1 VSRSLAFEADMAE
14 SNAFDLVIIG
24 AGPAGV
30 SAAITAAHL
39 GKSVAV
45 VEKNA
50 TVGGAALNTGTVP
63 SKTLRETALALS
75 GLRTRRLHGVDL
87 SLRRECTVGDL
98 LRHER
103 AVRDT
108 EQARWA
114 GLLGRYGV
122 TLVPGKAAF
131 VDSHTVAVA
140 GPAGERRLTAS
151 TIIIAIGSSP
161 VRPPL
166 FKFEHPRIHDS
177 DEIVNLE
184 GVPKSL
190 AVVGAGVIGS
200 EYACTFAAL
209 GVPVHVIDGRD
220 CLLPFLDL
228 EIAQALTAAMT
239 DLGVVF
245 HWKEQVS
252 ACDDPREGDIHL
264 KLASGQELAVD
275 AVLVALGRESRTA
288 DLNPDAAGLL
298 IGKRG
303 QLSVDE
309 NFRTN
314 VKHINAVGDV
324 IGFPAL
330 ASVSAEQGR
339 IAAAHACGD
348 PSMDGMPAIFPTGI
362 YTIPEVGSVGQTEGE
377 LKGKG
382 IEYVV
387 GKAEYAQTARGEIIG
402 DRTGFLKLLFAKND
416 LRLLGVHAIGE
427 QATELVHLGLLAL
440 QTGRDAEFLWRTC
453 FNYPTLGDLY
463 KLAAYTAMLKRG

>member
-1 VSRSLAFEADMAE
+1 MADPQ
-14 SNAFDLVIIG
+14 AFDFVVIG

-30 SAAITAAHL
+30 TAAITAAGL
-39 GKSVAV
+39 GKSVALI
-45 VEKNA
+45 EKKSA
-50 TVGGAALNTGTVP
+50 VGGAALNTGTVP
-63 SKTLRETALALS
+63 SKTLRETALAFS
-75 GLRTRRLHGVDL
+75 GLRTRNLYGVDL
-87 SLRRECTVGDL
+87 SLRRECTVADL

-122 TLVPGKAAF
+122 QLVTGAARF
-131 VDSHTVAVA
+131 VDAYT
-140 GPAGERRLTAS
+140 LTAS
-151 TIIIAIGSSP
+151 GPDGERTVTAEFIVIAIGSSP

-166 FKFEHPRIHDS
+166 FPFEHPRVHDS

-184 GVPKSL
+184 VMPESL
-190 AVVGAGVIGS
+190 AVVGAGVVGS

-228 EIAQALTAAMT
+228 EIAQALTTAMT
-239 DLGVVF
+239 ALGVVF
-245 HWKEQVS
+245 HWKEQVT
-252 ACDDPREGDIHL
+252 ACKAPEQGDIRL
-264 KLASGQELAVD
+264 KLLSGAELLVD
-275 AVLVALGRESRTA
+275 AVLVAVGRESRTA
-288 DLNPDAAGLL
+288 DLNPEAAGLL
-298 IGKRG
+298 VGKRG
-303 QLSVDE
+303 QLPVDE

-314 VKHINAVGDV
+314 VKHIYAVGDV

-330 ASVSAEQGR
+330 ASISAEQGR
-339 IAAAHACGD
+339 IAAGHACGD
-348 PSMDGMPAIFPTGI
+348 ATVDGMPAIFPTGI
-362 YTIPEVGSVGQTEGE
+362 YTIPEVAAVGQTEGE

-387 GKAEYAQTARGEIIG
+387 GRAEYAQTARGEIIG
-402 DRTGFLKLLFAKND
+402 DRTGFLKLLFAKD
-416 LRLLGVHAIGE
+416 GLRLLGAHGIGE

-440 QTGRDAEFLWRTC
+440 QSGRDAEFFWRTC

-463 KLAAYTAMLKRG
+463 KLAAHDALLKRG